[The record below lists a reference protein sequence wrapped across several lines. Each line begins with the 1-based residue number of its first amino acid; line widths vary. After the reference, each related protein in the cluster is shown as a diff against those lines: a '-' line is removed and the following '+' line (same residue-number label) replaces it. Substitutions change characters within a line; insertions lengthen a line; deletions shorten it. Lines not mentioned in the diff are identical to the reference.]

1 MEKTLGYISCFLL
14 HFFCALPLPLKNI
27 AHGRQSLK
35 PDKTF
40 YFAHE
45 GEGQDTKS
53 ITYHQ
58 LKKNVTLLASA
69 LKNLGIKKGDRVVG
83 MYSASLFSI
92 LVQGSTLISLVLKGA
107 FPPVGT
113 FFTQTQKE

>member
-1 MEKTLGYISCFLL
+1 MEKKLGYISCFPL
-14 HFFCALPLPLKNI
+14 HFFCTLPLPLKNI
-27 AHGRQSLK
+27 AYGRQSLK

-45 GEGQDTKS
+45 GEGQDIKS

-83 MYSASLFSI
+83 MYSSSSFSI
-92 LVQGSTLISLVLKGA
+92 LVQGSTLIDII
-107 FPPVGT
+107 GT
-113 FFTQTQKE
+113 